1 MTKKHIYVLWASL
14 LISFFMHSQD
24 TLGFNTP
31 RIYGFENLQSDT
43 ISNGKFIFSF
53 IEKLQLQ
60 KQNNDRKINIL
71 HIGDSHLQ
79 ADYITHT
86 SRVSLQKI
94 FGNAGRGF
102 IAPLKISKSNEPF
115 NYQTTSNNTWKSSRC
130 VSNKQLQ
137 TIGLGGM
144 SIKTNDRYSTM
155 QLKTY
160 NTDSMDYA
168 FTKIKLYHASNDS
181 SFSVHISDTS
191 TKNSFSQTKSDLPYT
206 TNFTASTKTSLI
218 NVYFQKTDSIQS
230 NFLFYGA
237 AFENEKNG
245 VLYHCIGINGAR
257 YKDYSKSNEFC
268 SQTASLNPDILII
281 SLGTNESFQK
291 KYNSEIFYQEIDTL
305 VTNLKKANPN
315 TPILLTTPAN
325 SFYYHQINYNL
336 PLVSQTIIK
345 YATDNNLAYW
355 DLFSIT
361 GGQDSAILWKKANLL
376 SRDGIHYSKDGY
388 IHQGNLLTK
397 AIINAYNKYV
407 STR

>member
-1 MTKKHIYVLWASL
+1 
-14 LISFFMHSQD
+14 MHSQD
-24 TLGFNTP
+24 TLRFNIP

-43 ISNGKFIFSF
+43 ISNGKFITSF

-60 KQNNDRKINIL
+60 KQNNNLKINIL
-71 HIGDSHLQ
+71 HVGDSHLQ

-86 SRVSLQKI
+86 SRVSLQKL

-130 VSNKQLQ
+130 VSSKQSQ

-155 QLKTY
+155 QFKTY

-181 SFSVHISDTS
+181 SFSIHISDST

-206 TNFTASTKTSLI
+206 TNFSSSTKTSLI
-218 NVYFQKTDSIQS
+218 NIYFQKTDSIQT

-237 AFENEKNG
+237 EIENEKNG
-245 VLYHCIGINGAR
+245 VIYHSVGINGAR
-257 YKDYSKSNEFC
+257 YKDYSKSSEFC
-268 SQTASLNPDILII
+268 LQTASLSPDILII

-291 KYNSEIFYQEIDTL
+291 KYNSEIFYKEIDTL
-305 VTNLKKANPN
+305 VTNLKKYNPS

-325 SFYYHQINYNL
+325 SFYYHQLNYNI
-336 PLVSQTIIK
+336 PLVSNTIIK
-345 YATDNNLAYW
+345 YANDNNLAYW